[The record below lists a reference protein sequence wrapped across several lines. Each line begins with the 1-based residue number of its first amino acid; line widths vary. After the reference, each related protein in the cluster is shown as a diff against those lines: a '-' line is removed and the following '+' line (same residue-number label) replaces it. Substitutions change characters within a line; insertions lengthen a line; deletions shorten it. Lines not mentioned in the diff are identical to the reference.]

1 MKKVFLAAAAVI
13 ITILLLSFSFVACKS
28 NNTTATT
35 AAVTPGG
42 GATTIA
48 DSVVTAQIINIAAQS
63 TGYPWTL
70 VLVIESTSNVGTLLN
85 PVADSIGGI
94 VTVVTYQDMSTFNV
108 NDTITARITIA
119 ANANGSL
126 GINLYMYNAALQSNP

>member
-1 MKKVFLAAAAVI
+1 MKKVFLAATAVM

-85 PVADSIGGI
+85 PVADSIGDM
-94 VTVVTYQDMSTFNV
+94 VTVVTDQDMSTFNV

-119 ANANGSL
+119 ANANGAS
-126 GINLYMYNAALQSNP
+126 GINLYMYDAALQSSP